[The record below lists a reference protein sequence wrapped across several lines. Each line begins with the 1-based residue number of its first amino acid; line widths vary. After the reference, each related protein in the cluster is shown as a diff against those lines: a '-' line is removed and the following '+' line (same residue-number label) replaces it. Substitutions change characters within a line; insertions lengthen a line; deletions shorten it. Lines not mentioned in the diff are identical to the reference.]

1 MTLADLTIEDF
12 SRIQK
17 PRLTHEASQSR
28 TPIFCTLS
36 TLEYIALP
44 NYDTRMPLKQ
54 RPRYILIGAAVGGTI
69 GAILAPIIA
78 PAILGF
84 GATGPVPGGIASKIQ
99 SSMGNVPPGS
109 LFSRLQSMAM
119 GGPIGP
125 AILVYIIP
133 GAAMVG
139 IVGAPAGL
147 LVYLIVNR
155 SHLKSDRVDDS

>member
-1 MTLADLTIEDF
+1 
-12 SRIQK
+12 
-17 PRLTHEASQSR
+17 
-28 TPIFCTLS
+28 
-36 TLEYIALP
+36 
-44 NYDTRMPLKQ
+44 MPLKQ